1 MQEDVLSL
9 PQVSTITEQSLHA
22 GVYTRTVLMEK
33 DTVWVGA
40 LVKRSTNLIISGH
53 ILVILG
59 EEHCEYEGY
68 ATIHASANRK
78 QGFVAIEDTYLT
90 MFFATDATTV
100 EQAEAEFTDDHEL
113 LVTRQEGSINHITIT
128 GE

>member
-1 MQEDVLSL
+1 MQEDVLTL

-33 DTVWVGA
+33 DTIWVGA
-40 LVKRSTNLIISGH
+40 LVKRSTNLIIAGH

-68 ATIHASANRK
+68 ATIYASADRK

-90 MFFATDATTV
+90 MFFATSATTV
-100 EQAEAEFTDDHEL
+100 EQAEEEFTDDYAL
-113 LVTRQEGSINHITIT
+113 LITRQEGSINHITIT